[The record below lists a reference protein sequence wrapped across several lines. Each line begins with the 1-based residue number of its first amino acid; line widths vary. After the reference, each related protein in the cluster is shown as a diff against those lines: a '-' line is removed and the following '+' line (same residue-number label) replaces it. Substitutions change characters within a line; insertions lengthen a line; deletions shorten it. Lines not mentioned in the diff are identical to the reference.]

1 MNEYEQLIARGGIS
15 LDRLV
20 TLCRVVDEGG
30 LAKAASGDISKL
42 SQFSRQ
48 MKDLETFFGVTLLR
62 KVGRVALPT
71 PKAREIAGAMRAH
84 LKTLHSFIGS
94 DVSPLPF
101 IIGSSHSVIEWYI
114 APRLDR
120 LRKAIGNRPLSFIVM
135 RSKEV
140 AEALEE
146 HRIDLGLVRKDA
158 LPPGLV
164 TKPVLDM
171 DYALF
176 APKDLAGKQDGRTIL
191 KNAPLAI
198 SLGGELRRQ
207 VDAACAKEKIS
218 PNIAVEFTS
227 FSLCA
232 DAVRR
237 GLCAAI
243 LPIIA
248 ESSLDSQAVVKM
260 TLPFKVA
267 PSRKIVAA
275 WHRSGGEMPM
285 KSMLNTP
292 N

>member
-1 MNEYEQLIARGGIS
+1 MNEHEKLIARGGIS
-15 LDRLV
+15 LERLV

-30 LAKAASGDISKL
+30 LAKAAGGDISKL

-48 MKDLETFFGVTLLR
+48 MKDLETFFGVALMR

-71 PKAREIAGAMRAH
+71 PKAREIAGAVRAQ
-84 LKTLHSFIGS
+84 LKTLHGFIGS

-101 IIGSSHSVIEWYI
+101 VIGTSHSVIEWFI

-120 LRKAIGNRPLSFIVM
+120 IRKALDSRPLSFLVL
-135 RSKEV
+135 RSKDV
-140 AEALEE
+140 AEALDE

-164 TKPVLDM
+164 TKPILDM
-171 DYALF
+171 TYALF
-176 APKDLAGKQDGRTIL
+176 VPKALAGKRDARSVL
-191 KNAPLAI
+191 KEVPLAI
-198 SLGGELRRQ
+198 SLGGEMRRQ
-207 VDAACAKEKIS
+207 VDTATAKEKIAL
-218 PNIAVEFTS
+218 NVAVEFTS

-232 DAVRR
+232 DMVRR

-243 LPIIA
+243 LPEIA
-248 ESSLDSQAVVKM
+248 ASSLDPQGVVKM

-275 WHRSGGEMPM
+275 WHRAGSSDILKAFNSVPG
-285 KSMLNTP
+285 
-292 N
+292 